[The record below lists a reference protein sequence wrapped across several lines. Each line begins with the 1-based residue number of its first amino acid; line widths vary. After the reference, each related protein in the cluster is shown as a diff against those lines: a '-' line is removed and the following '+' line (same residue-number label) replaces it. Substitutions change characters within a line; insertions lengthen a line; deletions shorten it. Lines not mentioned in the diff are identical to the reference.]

1 MDRQQHGYTSSVTQR
16 EYSARL
22 TTTFIFR
29 NSSFSF
35 MQMIPILFILNK
47 HFIPVSRKMTR
58 HVESLSP
65 LHSVISLNTRWQT
78 WARKL
83 SPFQCVLPTFSCW
96 ERMRG
101 CGSHHIYNQFILR
114 RRKQNKSFPIII
126 TINVKV
132 FFLSL
137 RKPQTFYP
145 CHSLVF
151 RGKETKSSLL
161 CPDRHLIDS
170 GIAERPSVE
179 LCNWSGIF
187 PALSPLSCEEESSS
201 VYAKPRVKSFPRS
214 PSVKKCHRIF
224 LFQPHGITS
233 SLLRGCWPLSTRE
246 SDVILHSNKHTA
258 HFPRICAS
266 AWLSWIQSHNNCL
279 LGTQRGLGESCD
291 VERSE

>member
-132 FFLSL
+132 FFFLWENHRLFTHVIAWFSGEK
-137 RKPQTFYP
+137 KPS
-145 CHSLVF
+145 H
-151 RGKETKSSLL
+151 L
-161 CPDRHLIDS
+161 CSVQIDTWS
-170 GIAERPSVE
+170 TVE
-179 LCNWSGIF
+179 LRSVLQWNSVIDLEFFQLWAHWAVRRRAVPF
-187 PALSPLSCEEESSS
+187 MPNPESS
-201 VYAKPRVKSFPRS
+201 PF
-214 PSVKKCHRIF
+214 
-224 LFQPHGITS
+224 HG
-233 SLLRGCWPLSTRE
+233 
-246 SDVILHSNKHTA
+246 A
-258 HFPRICAS
+258 H
-266 AWLSWIQSHNNCL
+266 Q
-279 LGTQRGLGESCD
+279 
-291 VERSE
+291 